1 MSEPAPVRVAVP
13 VSDAVPLVDLRAA
26 HAEVAEAVE
35 AGLRRVIAD
44 TAFVLGPDVAAF
56 EAEFAAACG
65 VRRCVGV
72 SSGTDALELA
82 LRALGIGP
90 GDEVV
95 LPANTFIAT
104 ALGVLRAG
112 ATPVLAD
119 CDAEYLLLDPA
130 SVAERLSERTRA
142 LLPVHLYGQVAPM
155 EALQRVLD
163 GTGRALE
170 VVEDMAQ
177 AQGARRNGR
186 AAGSFGRVAATSFYP
201 GKNLGAYGDA
211 GAVVTDDEALA
222 EKLVA
227 LRNYGSP
234 RKYQHPEP
242 GFNCRLDTL
251 QAAVL
256 RAKLPRLAE
265 WNARRRA
272 AAARY
277 DAWLAAAADVRPVPT
292 LPGNEHIFHLYAV
305 RVRGGAE
312 RRDRVLARLHEARI
326 GAGVHYPEP
335 LHLTGALRSLG
346 HRRGDFPVAEA
357 ASGEL
362 LSLPLYPQITLA
374 QQERVVETLLG
385 ALHSN

>member
-1 MSEPAPVRVAVP
+1 
-13 VSDAVPLVDLRAA
+13 VSDPVLLNEPVPLVDLRAA
-26 HAEVAEAVE
+26 HAEVAEAIE
-35 AGLRRVIAD
+35 AGMRRVIAD

-65 VRRCVGV
+65 VRRCIGV
-72 SSGTDALELA
+72 SNGTDALELA
-82 LRALGIGP
+82 VRALGIGP

-104 ALGVLRAG
+104 ALGVMRAG
-112 ATPVLAD
+112 AKPVLAD
-119 CDAEYLLLDPA
+119 CDPEHLLLDPA
-130 SVAERLSERTRA
+130 SVAERLSPRTRA
-142 LLPVHLYGQVAPM
+142 LLPVHLFGQIAPM

-163 GTGRALE
+163 GARRPLD

-186 AAGSFGRVAATSFYP
+186 AAGSLGRVAATSFYP

-222 EKLVA
+222 ERLVA

-251 QAAVL
+251 QAVVL
-256 RAKLPRLAE
+256 RAKLPRLPE
-265 WNARRRA
+265 WNALRRA
-272 AAARY
+272 AAERY
-277 DAWLAAAADVRPVPT
+277 DAWLASVDDLRPVRT
-292 LPGNEHIFHLYAV
+292 LPGNEHIFHIYAV

-326 GAGVHYPEP
+326 GAGVHYPQP

-346 HRRGDFPVAEA
+346 HRRGDFPVADA
-357 ASGEL
+357 ACDEL
-362 LSLPLYPQITLA
+362 LSLPLYPQITVA
-374 QQERVVETLLG
+374 QQERVVETLLC
-385 ALHSN
+385 ALELP

>member
-1 MSEPAPVRVAVP
+1 MSDAVP
-13 VSDAVPLVDLRAA
+13 PSDAVPLVDLRAA
-26 HAEVAEAVE
+26 HAEVAEAIE

-56 EAEFAAACG
+56 EAEFAASCG
-65 VRRCVGV
+65 VRRCIGV
-72 SSGTDALELA
+72 SNGTDALELA
-82 LRALGIGP
+82 LRALEIGP

-104 ALGVLRAG
+104 ALGVMRAG

-119 CDAEYLLLDPA
+119 CDPEHLLLDPA
-130 SVAERLSERTRA
+130 SVAQRLSSRTRA
-142 LLPVHLYGQVAPM
+142 LLPVHLFGQTAPM

-163 GTGRALE
+163 AGGRPIDI
-170 VVEDMAQ
+170 VEDMAQ

-186 AAGSFGRVAATSFYP
+186 SAGSLGRVAATSFYP

-211 GAVVTDDEALA
+211 GAVVTDDEQLA

-234 RKYQHPEP
+234 KKYQHPEP

-256 RAKLPRLAE
+256 RAKLPKLAD

-272 AAARY
+272 AAERY
-277 DAWLAAAADVRPVPT
+277 DAWLASADDLRPVRT
-292 LPGNEHIFHLYAV
+292 LSGNEHIFHIYAV
-305 RVRGGAE
+305 RVRTEDGSE
-312 RRDRVLARLHEARI
+312 HD
-326 GAGVHYPEP
+326 GV
-335 LHLTGALRSLG
+335 ASLG
-346 HRRGDFPVAEA
+346 VRPMFDPPV
-357 ASGEL
+357 EL
-362 LSLPLYPQITLA
+362 LEAHLFDFDADLYGQSIEVMLHHYLRPEA
-374 QQERVVETLLG
+374 KFADVDALLRQM
-385 ALHSN
+385 AKDAEQARKLLKP

>member
-1 MSEPAPVRVAVP
+1 M
-13 VSDAVPLVDLRAA
+13 SDAVPLVDLGAA
-26 HAEVAEAVE
+26 HAEVAEAIE
-35 AGLRRVIAD
+35 AGLRRVIAN

-65 VRRCVGV
+65 VRHCVGV
-72 SSGTDALELA
+72 SNGTDALELA
-82 LRALGIGP
+82 LRALAIGP

-104 ALGVLRAG
+104 ALGVMRAG

-119 CDAEYLLLDPA
+119 CDAEHLLLDPA
-130 SVAERLSERTRA
+130 SVAERLGARTRA
-142 LLPVHLYGQVAPM
+142 LLPVHLYGQIAPM
-155 EALQRVLD
+155 EALQQVLD
-163 GTGRALE
+163 GAGRPID

-186 AAGSFGRVAATSFYP
+186 AAGAFGRVAATSFYP

-211 GAVVTDDEALA
+211 GAVVTDDPVLA
-222 EKLVA
+222 DKLVA

-256 RAKLPRLAE
+256 RAKLPLLAQ

-272 AAARY
+272 AAERY
-277 DAWLAAAADVRPVPT
+277 DAWLSSVDGLRPVRT
-292 LPGNEHIFHLYAV
+292 LPGNEHIFHIYAV

-312 RRDRVLARLHEARI
+312 RRERVLARLHEARI

-357 ASGEL
+357 ACDEL
-362 LSLPLYPQITLA
+362 LSLPLYPQITVA
-374 QQERVVETLLG
+374 QQERVVETLLC
-385 ALHSN
+385 ALELP